1 MGPFSWY
8 RRLIRHP
15 QYGWLV
21 ILASLLYLVSPID
34 LSPDVFPVLGQIDD
48 FVIVTLL
55 FSELFQRL
63 LGGAIAPGAPNAAE
77 RGESP
82 YDTPDD
88 PNVKTVD
95 VKAVPVDQ
103 K

>member
-1 MGPFSWY
+1 MRPFGWY

-15 QYGWLV
+15 RYGWLV

-34 LSPDVFPVLGQIDD
+34 LSPDLFPVLGQIDD
-48 FVIVTLL
+48 FVIVALL
-55 FSELFQRL
+55 FSEMFQRL
-63 LGGAIAPGAPNAAE
+63 LGGAIAAGDSNGQGWDDSPDNA
-77 RGESP
+77 
-82 YDTPDD
+82 PDD